1 MSDSREI
8 VPTKALVRHGTTG
21 VGGLA
26 GGAILLLLGG
36 LGPIG
41 GAIIGGI
48 LGLGGAAVAFSSKE
62 DRLVGGVVAG
72 AGVLTIL
79 AGIGWGL
86 GGALLTI
93 GGIGLLGMGAV
104 GIYRFIK
111 GLRSRR

>member
-1 MSDSREI
+1 MSDSRDI
-8 VPTKALVRHGTTG
+8 VPTRTLVKQGTTG
-21 VGGLA
+21 VGGVV
-26 GGAILLLLGG
+26 GGVALLLLGG

-41 GAIIGGI
+41 GAIIGGV
-48 LGLGGAAVAFSSKE
+48 LALGGGAVAAASKE
-62 DRLVGGVVAG
+62 DRAVGGVVAG

-93 GGIGLLGMGAV
+93 GGIGLLGLGAF
-104 GIYRFIK
+104 GLFKFIK

>member
-8 VPTKALVRHGTTG
+8 VPTKTLVKHGTTG
-21 VGGLA
+21 VVGVV
-26 GGAILLLLGG
+26 GGAVLLLLGG
-36 LGPIG
+36 LGPVG

-48 LGLGGAAVAFSSKE
+48 LGLGGAAVAASSKE
-62 DRLVGGVVAG
+62 DRMVGGIVAG

-93 GGIGLLGMGAV
+93 GGVGLLGLGAV
-104 GIYRFIK
+104 GLFRFIK